1 MRQPK
6 IITTCK
12 SYNRDQFISDCI
24 AGITVAMVAMP
35 LSLAIAIASGADPAK
50 GLVTAIIGGFFISLL
65 GGSRVQIGG
74 PTGAFIVVVFDVIAT
89 HGYDGL
95 VLATFMAGI
104 ILVAAGYFRVGRLI
118 AFIPEAV
125 VNGFTIG
132 IGLIIASSQL
142 KDFMGLQLASVPADF
157 LEKIPALWGARDSFN
172 LSAFAVA
179 LVTLGLIIGLRRAFP
194 RFPGLIVAVAL
205 GSLMIVALHLPVDTL
220 YSRFGALPE
229 SLPVPALPAL
239 GWDRIVELFPSA
251 LIIAFLAGVESLL
264 SAMVADRMIDG
275 HHRPN
280 AELTAQGFANIASS
294 LFCGLPATGAI
305 ARTATNVKAGGQT
318 PVAGIVHAIVVLL
331 VMLVAAPLA
340 GNLAMPALAALL
352 MMTAWNMSEP
362 HKWKS
367 YAAGRRSDLVL
378 LILTLALT
386 VLVDLTVA
394 IGVGVCLGLALRWWE
409 KRSAASDW
417 TTPERSWTVTEE
429 EAEAMGPDL
438 GIVAQEVGEIVQE
451 VEGMMQT
458 VQGVQTASASSNAD
472 PH

>member
-6 IITTCK
+6 ILTTIK
-12 SYNRDQFISDCI
+12 TYNRDQFFADCI

-74 PTGAFIVVVFDVIAT
+74 PTGAFIVVVFNVIAT

-95 VLATFMAGI
+95 VMATFMAGL
-104 ILVAAGYFRVGRLI
+104 ILVAAGYFRIGRLI
-118 AFIPEAV
+118 AYIPEAV

-172 LSAFAVA
+172 LAAFGVA
-179 LVTLGLIIGLRRAFP
+179 MVTLGLIVALRWAFP

-205 GSLMIVALHLPVDTL
+205 GSLLIVGFNLPVDTL
-220 YSRFGALPE
+220 YSRFGALPQ
-229 SLPVPALPAL
+229 SLPVPALPDFSWA
-239 GWDRIVELFPSA
+239 RIVELFPSA

-294 LFCGLPATGAI
+294 LFCGMPATGAI
-305 ARTATNVKAGGQT
+305 ARTATNIKAGGQT
-318 PVAGIVHAIVVLL
+318 PVAGIVHAFVVLL

-340 GNLAMPALAALL
+340 GHLAMPALAALL
-352 MMTAWNMSEP
+352 LMTAWNMSEP

-367 YAAGRRSDLVL
+367 YAAGRPSDVFL
-378 LILTLALT
+378 LILTFVLT
-386 VLVDLTVA
+386 VMVDLTVA
-394 IGVGVCLGLALRWWE
+394 IGIGVFLGLMLRLWE
-409 KRSAASDW
+409 RRTATSDW
-417 TTPERSWTVTEE
+417 TTPERSWTVSEE
-429 EAEAMGPDL
+429 EAQAM
-438 GIVAQEVGEIVQE
+438 AQGVGEIVQE
-451 VEGMMQT
+451 VEGM
-458 VQGVQTASASSNAD
+458 VQGANSSPTATKTAD
-472 PH
+472 PASV